1 MKTLAVK
8 IEDSLH
14 KTLKHYA
21 VSQDTTV
28 TDIVVRLVK
37 KELETKKEQTR

>member
-14 KTLKHYA
+14 KELKYYA
-21 VSQDTTV
+21 ISQDATI
-28 TDIVVRLVK
+28 TDIIIRLVK
-37 KELETKKEQTR
+37 KELETKKEQTH